1 MNKPFQ
7 FKQFTV
13 NQDQCSMKVGTDGVL
28 LGAWTALE
36 YSPDTILDIGTGTG
50 LIPLMLAQRSIASL
64 IDAVEID
71 PNAFEQ
77 CVANFEASPWADK
90 LFCYHAS
97 FQEFYEEMDESYDL
111 IVSNPP
117 FFHEAVTSGQPARDR
132 ARQNQS
138 LPYTSLFEG
147 VDKLLAPVGSLA
159 MIIPFSSEASVLS
172 LATTHGLYPIRI
184 THVKGNPTAPYK
196 RSLLQFSRSNHA
208 PRIRE
213 LVIEHERHV
222 YTQEY
227 IDLTK
232 DFYLKM

>member
-1 MNKPFQ
+1 MNRPFQ
-7 FKQFTV
+7 FKQFTIH
-13 NQDQCSMKVGTDGVL
+13 QDRSAMKVGTDGVL
-28 LGAWTALE
+28 LGAWTTLDHG
-36 YSPDTILDIGTGTG
+36 PDTMLDIGAGTG
-50 LIPLMLAQRSIASL
+50 LVALMLAQRSAASL

-71 PNAFEQ
+71 TNAFEQ
-77 CVANFEASPWADK
+77 CVGNFEASPWADK

-97 FQEFYEEMDESYDL
+97 FQEFYGEMDEPYDL

-117 FFHEAVTSGQPARDR
+117 FFHEAISSGQPARDR

-138 LPYTSLFEG
+138 LPYTSIFEG
-147 VDKLLAPVGSLA
+147 VDKLLAKEGNLA
-159 MIIPFSSEASVLS
+159 MIIPFTAEGSVLD
-172 LATTHGLYPIRI
+172 LAGSKGLYPCRI

-196 RSLLQFSRSNHA
+196 RSLLQFCKTQGT
-208 PRIRE
+208 PLIEE

-227 IDLTK
+227 INLTK